1 MHRRHREK
9 SGAMAD
15 EIDLYFG
22 WKEKILKKAMQM
34 HYATMGLR
42 ERLEQARITCLM

>member
-9 SGAMAD
+9 SGATAD

-22 WKEKILKKAMQM
+22 WKEKILTKAMQM
-34 HYATMGLR
+34 HYATMSLF
-42 ERLEQARITCLM
+42 ERMRSAGITGWM